1 MCMNKNLGVLRFI
14 GFHTVISF
22 ISQLLCVT
30 LQIPG
35 HIKLYLICGIILLIV
50 YLAAIHYTVRKSEKH
65 EVMCMEIWK
74 LLLIGICLAVLVS
87 ANNVPFLTVVFL
99 TPFRPLLLYSL
110 KNGLYTIIAGL
121 LLEGLIE
128 LITLRK

>member
-1 MCMNKNLGVLRFI
+1 MNKYLGVLRFI

-35 HIKLYLICGIILLIV
+35 HIKLHLICGIILLVV

-74 LLLIGICLAVLVS
+74 LLIIGTCLAVLVS
-87 ANNVPFLTVVFL
+87 ADNVPFLTVVFL